1 MHIGKVKLAPY
12 IDIALGDRAARSTGA
27 RPESLGGSALGT
39 DTMYSMLLGLDGK
52 SCTGTGRKRAITD
65 IAVSRGT
72 CKYRMATFNHCKY
85 IYLLISDTYKELCS
99 TQKSVRKCAVVCHLH
114 SRQRAAIGRCPRRD
128 PYFHNRGLTKRDR
141 TGPIQLPKGN
151 RLLLS
156 HLGVSRDLLVAV
168 IFQRRVG
175 DLDQYCRSPSFPPSF
190 APLRLRAFA

>member
-1 MHIGKVKLAPY
+1 VTAQPDRQVPGLNRLVDRHWGPIQCIQCCLDWMANPAP
-12 IDIALGDRAARSTGA
+12 GRAGNG
-27 RPESLGGSALGT
+27 P
-39 DTMYSMLLGLDGK
+39 LL
-52 SCTGTGRKRAITD
+52 ITD